1 MITSYRF
8 GKMTIDSRTFSSD
21 LIIFPDGDIRDNWY
35 RKSGHLLVM
44 DDLETLLGKK
54 PELIIAGTGANGRMA
69 IDKPLAFDLEAMGIE
84 LRTMD
89 TARAVSM
96 YNRMVQQPIDKRL
109 GACFHLTC

>member
-44 DDLETLLGKK
+44 DDLTSLLAQK

-69 IDKPLAFDLEAMGIE
+69 MDTTLEFDLDALGIE
-84 LRTMD
+84 LRAMD
-89 TARAVSM
+89 TAQAVSL
-96 YNRMVQQPIDKRL
+96 YNRLVEQPMDKRL